1 MRAVR
6 CCFAENINFP
16 HLKYQL
22 KRTLFWRYVCE
33 DISSSSLLDTSICGL
48 ENNFVPLSWLW
59 TTART
64 RMLTKTCTGNILV
77 VFKVMHF
84 PLKISFKGLGNAFTH
99 SYYTTTDCWAPYLQQ
114 HTKGTWV
121 NRLKNFLSSRIV
133 RCDEVLVRL
142 SV

>member
-64 RMLTKTCTGNILV
+64 RMLTKTCMGNILV

-84 PLKISFKGLGNAFTH
+84 PLKIGKVIPLSTRTTRQLIAGSF
-99 SYYTTTDCWAPYLQQ
+99 SYNSTQKV
-114 HTKGTWV
+114 HGFE
-121 NRLKNFLSSRIV
+121 LKYFLCSRIV
-133 RCDEVLVRL
+133 RCDQVLVRL
-142 SV
+142 SVRH